1 MRSILA
7 VLYLS
12 EKRPVKETAE
22 MPVHTD
28 LAELFER
35 ARLARE
41 EAQRLST
48 DYRFL
53 ISWQRM
59 RPRFTVRPAPML
71 DGED

>member
-1 MRSILA
+1 M
-7 VLYLS
+7 
-12 EKRPVKETAE
+12 KETAE
-22 MPVHTD
+22 MLVHTD

-53 ISWQRM
+53 ISWWQM
-59 RPRFTVRPAPML
+59 RPRFTVRPVPML
-71 DGED
+71 DRED

>member
-1 MRSILA
+1 
-7 VLYLS
+7 
-12 EKRPVKETAE
+12 

-35 ARLARE
+35 ARLARV

>member
-1 MRSILA
+1 
-7 VLYLS
+7 
-12 EKRPVKETAE
+12 

-53 ISWQRM
+53 ISWRQM
-59 RPRFTVRPAPML
+59 RPRFTVRPVPML
-71 DGED
+71 DRED